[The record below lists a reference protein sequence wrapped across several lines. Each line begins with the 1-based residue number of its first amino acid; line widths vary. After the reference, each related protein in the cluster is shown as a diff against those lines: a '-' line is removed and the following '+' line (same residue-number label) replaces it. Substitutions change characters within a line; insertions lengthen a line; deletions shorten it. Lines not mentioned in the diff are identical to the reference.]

1 MVKRPSSVASGAL
14 ALRRSL
20 EASVMN
26 ALPKTTLL
34 RHWTIRLPEEVAREV
49 EDLARSK
56 RISVNALMSFAV
68 DKTLAD
74 SGRRSIAE
82 LAPWFESYLL
92 RGVGGGR
99 GIDLAAIREP
109 DEFA

>member
-1 MVKRPSSVASGAL
+1 
-14 ALRRSL
+14 L

-26 ALPKTTLL
+26 ALPETAPL
-34 RHWTIRLPEEVAREV
+34 RRWTIRVPEEVAREV

-56 RISVNALMSFAV
+56 RISVNALLSFAL

-74 SGRRSIAE
+74 SGRRSIAD
-82 LAPWFESYLL
+82 LAPWFEFYLL

-99 GIDLAAIREP
+99 DADPAGSREQ